1 MIIRQKE
8 CSLREHLRSYIHF
21 LSLEKNS
28 SENTIAAYKINLNR
42 YISFLE
48 SKNILSPEN
57 ITEDTISSYLKSL
70 SKLLLS
76 ARSISQNISAIR
88 GFHKFL
94 IGDEI
99 TKNNPADDLTTPKLP
114 KNLPEVLTLAEVE
127 NILSKPDTTEPL
139 GMRDRAILE
148 TLYATGMRVSELLI
162 LKQSDINSEFGIVRV
177 FGKGSKE
184 RLIPIGRSALEW
196 IKKYKENV
204 RINLMDKQKRLHH
217 KSTDVLFLNARGG
230 QMTRMAIWNI
240 VDKYARK
247 ARIEKPVHPHTF
259 RHSFATHL
267 LEGGADLR
275 AVQEMLGHSDISTT
289 EIYTHIDKEYLKEI
303 HKTFH
308 PRG

>member
-1 MIIRQKE
+1 MQE
-8 CSLREHLRSYIHF
+8 YLRSYIHF

-28 SENTIAAYKINLNR
+28 SDNTIASYKHNVGR
-42 YISFLE
+42 YIHFLE
-48 SKNILSPEN
+48 SKKIVSPES
-57 ITEDTISSYLKSL
+57 ITEEILSSYLKSL

-76 ARSISQNISAIR
+76 ARSISQNISAIK
-88 GFHKFL
+88 GFHKYL

-99 TKNNPADDLTTPKLP
+99 TKNNPAQDLTTPKLP
-114 KNLPEVLTLAEVE
+114 QNLPEVLTLPEVDL
-127 NILSKPDTTEPL
+127 ILAKPDTTQPL
-139 GMRDRAILE
+139 GTRDRAILE

-162 LKQSDINSEFGIVRV
+162 LKQSDINTEFGVVRV

-204 RINLMDKQKRLHH
+204 RINLMNVQKRLQH
-217 KSTDVLFLNARGG
+217 KSSDILFLNSRGR
-230 QMTRMAIWNI
+230 QMTRMAVWNI
-240 VDKYARK
+240 VDRYTRE

-289 EIYTHIDKEYLKEI
+289 EIYTHIDKEYLKEV

>member
-1 MIIRQKE
+1 MQ
-8 CSLREHLRSYIHF
+8 EHLRSYIHF

-28 SENTIAAYKINLNR
+28 SDNTIASYKHNIGR
-42 YISFLE
+42 YIHFLE
-48 SKNILSPEN
+48 SKKIVSPES
-57 ITEDTISSYLKSL
+57 ITEEILSSYLKSL

-99 TKNNPADDLTTPKLP
+99 TKNNPAHDLTTPKLP
-114 KNLPEVLTLAEVE
+114 KNLPEVLTLPEVE
-127 NILSKPDTTEPL
+127 VILAKPDTTQPL
-139 GMRDRAILE
+139 GTRDRAILE

-162 LKQSDINSEFGIVRV
+162 LKQSDINTEFGVVRV

-196 IKKYKENV
+196 IKKYKKNV
-204 RINLMDKQKRLHH
+204 RINLMNVQKRLQH
-217 KSTDVLFLNARGG
+217 KSSDVLFLNAHGR
-230 QMTRMAIWNI
+230 QMTRMAVWNI
-240 VDKYARK
+240 VDRYTRE

-289 EIYTHIDKEYLKEI
+289 EIYTHIDKEYLKEV

-308 PRG
+308 PRE

>member
-1 MIIRQKE
+1 MQ
-8 CSLREHLRSYIHF
+8 EHLRSYIHF

-28 SENTIAAYKINLNR
+28 SAHTIASYKHNVGR
-42 YISFLE
+42 YINFLE
-48 SKNILSPEN
+48 SKKIVSPEN
-57 ITEDTISSYLKSL
+57 ITEEIVSSYLKSL

-76 ARSISQNISAIR
+76 ARSISQNISAIK
-88 GFHKFL
+88 GFHKYL
-94 IGDEI
+94 IGDGI
-99 TKNNPADDLTTPKLP
+99 AKNNPAQDLTTPKLP
-114 KNLPEVLTLAEVE
+114 KNLPEVLTLPEVDL
-127 NILSKPDTTEPL
+127 IFSQPDTAHPL
-139 GMRDRAILE
+139 GTRDRAILE

-162 LKQSDINSEFGIVRV
+162 LKQSDINAEFGVVRV

-204 RINLMDKQKRLHH
+204 RINLMNVQKRLQH
-217 KSTDVLFLNARGG
+217 KSSDVLFLNARGR
-230 QMTRMAIWNI
+230 QMTRMAVWNI
-240 VDKYARK
+240 VDRYTRE

-275 AVQEMLGHSDISTT
+275 AVQEMLGHADISTT
-289 EIYTHIDKEYLKEI
+289 EIYTHIDKEYLKEV
-303 HKTFH
+303 HKSFH

>member
-1 MIIRQKE
+1 MQ
-8 CSLREHLRSYIHF
+8 EHLRSYIHF

-28 SENTIAAYKINLNR
+28 SDNTIASYKHNVGR
-42 YISFLE
+42 YINFLE
-48 SKNILSPEN
+48 SKKIVSPEN
-57 ITEDTISSYLKSL
+57 ITEEIISSYLKSL

-76 ARSISQNISAIR
+76 ARSISQNISAIK
-88 GFHKFL
+88 GFHKYL

-99 TKNNPADDLTTPKLP
+99 TKNNPTQYLTTPKLP
-114 KNLPEVLTLAEVE
+114 KNLPEVLTLPEVDL
-127 NILSKPDTTEPL
+127 ILAKPDTTQPL
-139 GMRDRAILE
+139 GTRDRAILE

-162 LKQSDINSEFGIVRV
+162 LKQSDINAEFGVVRV

-184 RLIPIGRSALEW
+184 RLIPIGKSALEW

-204 RINLMDKQKRLHH
+204 RINLMNVQKRLQR
-217 KSTDVLFLNARGG
+217 KSSDVLFLNARGK
-230 QMTRMAIWNI
+230 QMTRMAVWNI
-240 VDKYARK
+240 VDRYTRE

-289 EIYTHIDKEYLKEI
+289 EIYTHIDKEYLKEV

>member
-1 MIIRQKE
+1 MQ
-8 CSLREHLRSYIHF
+8 EHLRSYIHF

-28 SENTIAAYKINLNR
+28 SDNTIASYKHNVSR
-42 YISFLE
+42 YINFLE
-48 SKNILSPEN
+48 SKKIVSPEN
-57 ITEDTISSYLKSL
+57 ITEEIVSSYLKSL
-70 SKLLLS
+70 SRLLLS
-76 ARSISQNISAIR
+76 ARSISQNISAIK
-88 GFHKFL
+88 GFHKYL

-99 TKNNPADDLTTPKLP
+99 TKNNPAQDLTTPKLP
-114 KNLPEVLTLAEVE
+114 KNLPEVLTLPEVDL
-127 NILSKPDTTEPL
+127 ILAKPDTTQPL
-139 GMRDRAILE
+139 GTRDRAILE

-162 LKQSDINSEFGIVRV
+162 LKQSDINTEFGVVRV

-196 IKKYKENV
+196 IKTYKENV
-204 RINLMDKQKRLHH
+204 RINLMNVQKRLQH
-217 KSTDVLFLNARGG
+217 KSSDVLFLNSRGR
-230 QMTRMAIWNI
+230 QMTRMAVWNI
-240 VDKYARK
+240 VDRYTRE

-289 EIYTHIDKEYLKEI
+289 EIYTHIDKEYLKEV

>member
-1 MIIRQKE
+1 MQ
-8 CSLREHLRSYIHF
+8 EHLRSYIHF
-21 LSLEKNS
+21 LNLEKNS
-28 SENTIAAYKINLNR
+28 SGNTIASYKHNVGR
-42 YISFLE
+42 YINFLE
-48 SKNILSPEN
+48 SKKIVSPEN
-57 ITEDTISSYLKSL
+57 ITEEIVSSYLKSL

-76 ARSISQNISAIR
+76 ARSISQNISAIK
-88 GFHKFL
+88 GFHKYL

-99 TKNNPADDLTTPKLP
+99 TKNNPAQDLTTPRLP
-114 KNLPEVLTLAEVE
+114 KNLPEVLTLPEVDL
-127 NILSKPDTTEPL
+127 ILAKPDTTQPL
-139 GMRDRAILE
+139 GTRDRAILE

-162 LKQSDINSEFGIVRV
+162 LKQSDINAEFGVVRV

-204 RINLMDKQKRLHH
+204 RINLTNVQKRLQH
-217 KSTDVLFLNARGG
+217 KSSDVLFLNARGK
-230 QMTRMAIWNI
+230 QMTRMAVWNI
-240 VDKYARK
+240 VDRYTRE

-289 EIYTHIDKEYLKEI
+289 EIYTHIDKEYLKEV

>member
-1 MIIRQKE
+1 M
-8 CSLREHLRSYIHF
+8 
-21 LSLEKNS
+21 EKNS
-28 SENTIAAYKINLNR
+28 SDNTIASYKHNIGR
-42 YISFLE
+42 YINFLE
-48 SKNILSPEN
+48 SKKIVSPDS
-57 ITEDTISSYLKSL
+57 ITEEILSSYLKSL

-76 ARSISQNISAIR
+76 ARSISQNISAIK
-88 GFHKFL
+88 GFHKYL
-94 IGDEI
+94 IGDKI
-99 TKNNPADDLTTPKLP
+99 TKNNPAQDLTTPKLP
-114 KNLPEVLTLAEVE
+114 KNLPEVLTLPEVDL
-127 NILSKPDTTEPL
+127 ILSKPDTTQPL

-162 LKQSDINSEFGIVRV
+162 LKQSDVNAEFGVVRV

-204 RINLMDKQKRLHH
+204 RINLMNVQKRLQH
-217 KSTDVLFLNARGG
+217 KSTDVLFLTARGRP
-230 QMTRMAIWNI
+230 MTRMAVWNI
-240 VDKYARK
+240 VDRFTRE

-289 EIYTHIDKEYLKEI
+289 EIYTHIDKEYLKEV

>member
-1 MIIRQKE
+1 MQE
-8 CSLREHLRSYIHF
+8 YLRSYIHF
-21 LSLEKNS
+21 LNLEKNS
-28 SENTIAAYKINLNR
+28 SDNTIASYKHNIGR
-42 YISFLE
+42 YINFLE
-48 SKNILSPEN
+48 SKKIGSPEN
-57 ITEDTISSYLKSL
+57 ITEEILTNYLKSL

-76 ARSISQNISAIR
+76 ARSISQNISAIK
-88 GFHKFL
+88 GFHKYL

-99 TKNNPADDLTTPKLP
+99 TKNNPAQDLTTPKLP
-114 KNLPEVLTLAEVE
+114 KKLPEVLTLPEVDL
-127 NILSKPDTTEPL
+127 ILSKPDTTQPL
-139 GMRDRAILE
+139 GTRDRAILE

-162 LKQSDINSEFGIVRV
+162 LKQSDVNTEFGVVRV

-184 RLIPIGRSALEW
+184 RLIPIGKSALEW

-204 RINLMDKQKRLHH
+204 RINLMNVQKRLQH
-217 KSTDVLFLNARGG
+217 KSSDVLFLNAHGR
-230 QMTRMAIWNI
+230 QMTRMAVWNI
-240 VDKYARK
+240 VDRYTRE

-289 EIYTHIDKEYLKEI
+289 EIYTHIDKEYLKEV